1 MTSTPTIAFLGTGRM
16 GLPMAMNLARA
27 GFPLRIWNRTADR
40 TAPLAD
46 AGATLAATPAEAAR
60 GADVIITMLTDGA
73 AVQAVMTG
81 ADGALTG
88 RWGDAAPREA
98 AGPRDHAGPR
108 EDAAGAVWV
117 QMSTV
122 GVTWTG
128 RLAAEAAA
136 RGVTFVDAP
145 VSGSAGPAR
154 AGELTILASGP
165 SQARETLEPVFAA
178 LGRATVWLGE
188 AGAGTRAKLVLN
200 NLLVD
205 QVEATAEALA
215 FARRLELD
223 PAAVVGLLKATP
235 LGSPFAVQKAQAM
248 LAGDFRPAFALKHA
262 IKDAELAV
270 GAAHE
275 GDLVLT
281 EALLPRWRRAALAHA
296 DDDLAVVYAEA
307 GTP

>member
-1 MTSTPTIAFLGTGRM
+1 MTSTPTIAFLGIGRM

-27 GFPLRIWNRTADR
+27 GFPLRVWNRTVDR

-46 AGATLAATPAEAAR
+46 AGASSAATPAEAAR

-88 RWGDAAPREA
+88 RWGDIAPREDDA
-98 AGPRDHAGPR
+98 PR
-108 EDAAGAVWV
+108 EDAGGPVWV

-122 GVTWTG
+122 GVDWTG
-128 RLAAEAAA
+128 RLAADAAD

-145 VSGSAGPAR
+145 VSGSEGPAR

-165 SQARETLEPVFAA
+165 SQVQETLEPVFAA
-178 LGRATVWLGE
+178 LGRATVWLGA

-215 FARRLELD
+215 FARGLELD
-223 PAAVVGLLKATP
+223 PAAVVGLLQATP
-235 LGSPFAVQKAQAM
+235 LGSPFAVQTRWPVVSRSPTSP
-248 LAGDFRPAFALKHA
+248 RPYS
-262 IKDAELAV
+262 
-270 GAAHE
+270 
-275 GDLVLT
+275 
-281 EALLPRWRRAALAHA
+281 P
-296 DDDLAVVYAEA
+296 
-307 GTP
+307 